1 MWYGYVGGRDLVGY
15 AEILHPEADNLSP
28 SPVTVY
34 RKSQLGMKI
43 LMLAELTTF
52 YVQFGDSQS
61 PMKNLVLTCLK
72 KISHLVYVCAR
83 TCADLIK
90 EA

>member
-1 MWYGYVGGRDLVGY
+1 MMIGY
-15 AEILHPEADNLSP
+15 AEILHAGAGNLSP

-72 KISHLVYVCAR
+72 KSPIWCMCVHARVQIS
-83 TCADLIK
+83 
-90 EA
+90 